1 MAKKP
6 MRERL
11 LPPLPTIVKP
21 NRKDA
26 MKNEENVMLT
36 DNFNPRSESGL
47 DIICNM
53 ISILPI
59 EYDQITEVT
68 EEEVDDF
75 AAELENHKP
84 FCYYVVNNGCEE
96 EEKLVFKRPVKG

>member
-1 MAKKP
+1 MF
-6 MRERL
+6 
-11 LPPLPTIVKP
+11 PPLPTIIKP

-26 MKNEENVMLT
+26 MKNEEDDMLT
-36 DNFNPRSESGL
+36 DNFNHGSESGL

-59 EYDQITEVT
+59 EYDQTTEVM
-68 EEEVDDF
+68 EEEDDDF
-75 AAELENHKP
+75 AAEMENHKP
-84 FCYYVVNNGCEE
+84 FCYYVVNNGCVE